1 MILTSFVNYL
11 KNDVPRHTNVFTD
24 QLSISSISAL
34 SDVVTVVCSDPHNL
48 TTGEYITLTG
58 AKRPREVASITRDG
72 TTATLTTVGQH
83 NYTSNYMGKQYAT
96 VRGADQAAYN
106 GTFLVTSAT
115 GAKVITYELPD
126 DITLPVSPATGNI
139 TIDEDRN
146 NVNGSYV
153 ITVVNP
159 TTITFESPIAI
170 TGAIVGDPVV
180 HVRHRITGYLKD
192 LDTFMVN
199 YRSFG
204 GDNQFYQY
212 DKPWL
217 LVIPDGTRT
226 SKNKNSRMDTS
237 EVVQANEYI
246 KLNQIHSATI
256 MTIYNTSKEHAF
268 NVSVHDKA
276 VYDAASLFNS
286 VLAYKPTAIAAGQV
300 QTGFSITAHGPAVV
314 TDNRFLYSM
323 NLDYISYLN
332 FSDTSL
338 AFNQTYAINMFDFDL
353 TKGDPTITAAGYIP

>member
-11 KNDVPRHTNVFTD
+11 KNDVPRHTNAFTD

-34 SDVVTVVCSDPHNL
+34 SDVVTIVCSEPHNL

-58 AKRPREVASITRDG
+58 AKRPREVTSIIRDG
-72 TTATLTTVGQH
+72 NTATLTTVGQH
-83 NYTSNYMGKQYAT
+83 NYTSNYACEQYVT
-96 VRGADQAAYN
+96 VRGADQEAYN

-115 GAKVITYELPD
+115 GARVITYELPA
-126 DITLPVSPATGNI
+126 DITLPVTPATGSI
-139 TIDEDRN
+139 TIDEERN
-146 NVNGSYV
+146 NVNGSYI

-159 TTITFESPIAI
+159 TTITFTSPVPI
-170 TGAIVGDPVV
+170 TGAVVGDPTV

-204 GDNQFYQY
+204 GDNEFYQY
-212 DKPWL
+212 EKPWL

-226 SKNKNSRMDTS
+226 SKNKNNRMDTS
-237 EVVQANEYI
+237 ETVQANEYI
-246 KLNQIHSATI
+246 RLHQIHSATI
-256 MTIYNTSKEHAF
+256 MTIYNTSKQHAF
-268 NVSVHDKA
+268 NVSVHDRA

-286 VLAYKPTAIAAGQV
+286 VLAYKPTVTAAGQT
-300 QTGFSITAHGPAVV
+300 QTGFSINAHGPAVV

-323 NLDYISYLN
+323 SLDYISHLN